1 LTNLHHQPKETSLF
15 DKPSLSSEGDQSIRQ
30 TFAIFRKRTVYST
43 NLRHLQ
49 KETSLF
55 DKLSPYS
62 EGEQSIRQT
71 FAIFRRRPVY
81 STNLRPIQKE
91 NSLFDKPSPSSEG
104 EHESKTTRVSGDFC
118 SCIPSHFLDLVGAFT
133 RYPLED
139 TSPALWTWYGT
150 VIQSFFPNAYLPSA
164 RSTLLASPRSAL

>member
-30 TFAIFRKRTVYST
+30 TFALFRKRTVYST

-81 STNLRPIQKE
+81 STNLRHIQKE
-91 NSLFDKPSPSSEG
+91 TSLFDKPSPSTEG
-104 EHESKTTRVSGDFC
+104 PVYLT
-118 SCIPSHFLDLVGAFT
+118 AFT
-133 RYPLED
+133 IYRRTCISDSLHHLQKDLY
-139 TSPALWTWYGT
+139 
-150 VIQSFFPNAYLPSA
+150 I
-164 RSTLLASPRSAL
+164 